1 MLQTDEKNFLDF
13 YDQNVAKIYRYI
25 YFRVGS
31 EELAQDLASEAFTRA
46 WQYLKDGKFIGNLSA
61 MIYKICRNLISDYF
75 RKKQSLPVPLEETSE
90 AALRKSDSDNS
101 LVEAT
106 DDCLALDKIK
116 IGLTMIREE
125 YQEVIIW
132 HYIDDFEIEEIAQ
145 ILGKTEG
152 SVRASLSRA
161 LKAIRDK
168 LENQSEV

>member
-31 EELAQDLASEAFTRA
+31 EQVAQDLASEAFTRA

-61 MIYKICRNLISDYF
+61 MTYQICRNLISDYF
-75 RKKQSLPVPLEETSE
+75 RKKQSLPVPLEQTPGIVLDE
-90 AALRKSDSDNS
+90 SDKDLIESVDN
-101 LVEAT
+101 
-106 DDCLALDKIK
+106 CLALDKIK
-116 IGLTMIREE
+116 DELALIKEE

-152 SVRASLSRA
+152 SVRTSLSRA
-161 LKAIRDK
+161 LKALRDK
-168 LENQSEV
+168 LENRPEA